1 METIELTDAEI
12 ADEAHRLYDGLAAVV
27 ARTLKTSDNVGVR
40 LQPYAKGALGRTHL
54 SIGIEGLL
62 TGPNATF
69 LRELEALAPGADY
82 DNPTGPDG
90 RALGWRVHLPVPRQ
104 REVTRRGRRLIPIGR
119 GGGYRQQ
126 QQQLSM
132 ATPVTGEWVAL
143 LWMLTGAVGGLL
155 YYRMG
160 AGILY

>member
-1 METIELTDAEI
+1 METIELTDVEI
-12 ADEAHRLYDGLAAVV
+12 ADEAHRLYDGLGAVV

-40 LQPYAKGALGRTHL
+40 LQPYAKGALGRTHM

-62 TGPNATF
+62 TGPNAAF

-104 REVTRRGRRLIPIGR
+104 REVPRRGRRVR
-119 GGGYRQQ
+119 GGGYRVM
-126 QQQLSM
+126 QQQLSS
-132 ATPVTGEWVAL
+132 APSAPVTAEWVAL
-143 LWMLTGAVGGLL
+143 LWMLTTAAGGLL
-155 YYRMG
+155 CYRMG